1 MVTHGLFFMLA
12 ITNVILLIELAG
24 INDAL
29 HRIANKEVI
38 EDVEEETH

>member
-1 MVTHGLFFMLA
+1 MNGLFFMLA

-29 HRIANKEVI
+29 QRIANKEVI
-38 EDVEEETH
+38 EDDGEESH

>member
-1 MVTHGLFFMLA
+1 MNGLFFMLA
-12 ITNVILLIELAG
+12 ITNVILLVELAG

-29 HRIANKEVI
+29 HSIADKEVI